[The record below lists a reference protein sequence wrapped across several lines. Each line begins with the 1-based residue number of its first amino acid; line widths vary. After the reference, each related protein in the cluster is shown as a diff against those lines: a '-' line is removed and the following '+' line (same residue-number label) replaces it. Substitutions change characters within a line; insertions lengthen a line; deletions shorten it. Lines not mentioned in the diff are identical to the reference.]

1 MQTVTLQEKLY
12 GKSSLNLLE
21 AQLRSSYEGLKA
33 TIKIAELAERG
44 WICVDI
50 SGEDE
55 IAASNLLEEK
65 FGFAPIELKNVK
77 IGTVRKGKIVAF
89 GKSNREVYVDI
100 GVFVPNPI
108 DSSISLQYLQARLI
122 DGKKLPLHQ
131 VAKLFCLVNNFPL
144 GILIKR
150 LDKKRNCFVAEFSE
164 KQISLFSEWTCT
176 NLERL
181 AIIGAIYESVDK
193 AVKMSGHLRDVV
205 EIESLGL
212 LEHTVVCKL
221 GTYAAG
227 LIPKI
232 GRLLPNATLGV
243 FSPKEIQRF
252 RETFG

>member
-1 MQTVTLQEKLY
+1 VQTVTLQEKLC

-21 AQLRSSYEGLKA
+21 AQLRSLCEGLEA
-33 TIKIAELAERG
+33 TVKVVEFTDRG
-44 WICVDI
+44 WIRVNI

-55 IAASNLLEEK
+55 TAALNLLEEK
-65 FGFAPIELKNVK
+65 FGFVPIELKNVK
-77 IGTVRKGKIVAF
+77 MGTVQKGKIVAF
-89 GKSNREVYVDI
+89 GKSSREVYVDI
-100 GVFVPNPI
+100 GVFVPKPI
-108 DSSISLQYLQARLI
+108 DSSILLQYLQARLI

-144 GILIKR
+144 SILIKR
-150 LDKKRNCFVAEFSE
+150 LDEKRNCFVAEFSE
-164 KQISLFSEWTCT
+164 KQISFFSEWTCT

-181 AIIGAIYESVDK
+181 VVIGASFESVEK
-193 AVKMSGHLRDVV
+193 AVKMSGHLRDVA

-232 GRLLPNATLGV
+232 GRLLPNAVLEV

-252 RETFG
+252 SETFR